1 VNVIYHHRTAG
12 DRVERVH
19 IMGIV
24 AALRGMGHRVWI
36 ASPPGCDP
44 ELKGRGSSLPAV
56 GVPASGTATGLRARL
71 KDFARNAPPVL
82 FEIAELLYNIYAMAA
97 MLRISLNG
105 RPDLIYERTTANS
118 IAPTLLAKLL
128 RIPIVQEVNVTADVG
143 RLRPLILGRLTR
155 ALERWVFRHAA
166 LQITVSQHFRRLVV
180 GAGLPGA
187 REAIVSPNA
196 VSTDLFRD
204 DAPPPPDHAELRRPG
219 RTLVGYVGA
228 FVPYHG
234 VEYLV
239 ALAARM
245 RERRPDCRWLLVG
258 DGVMRGPVEEDLDR
272 RGLRDL
278 FLMPGAVRHEEVP
291 GYVSLMD
298 VCVMPRS
305 NPHGSPMK
313 VFEYMAMGK
322 PAVAPRLGPLEE
334 VIRDGENGFL
344 FEPDDLDDLEEK
356 IDLLLADEG
365 LRRRLGAQARRDVLA
380 RHTWEANARQF
391 LQALA
396 RSGRVKRAAARAP
409 AMRAAK
415 L

>member
-1 VNVIYHHRTAG
+1 MNVIYHHRTAG

-24 AALRGMGHRVWI
+24 QALRGMGHRVWI
-36 ASPPGCDP
+36 ASPPGCEP
-44 ELKGRGSSLPAV
+44 ELKGRASSLPSV
-56 GVPASGTATGLRARL
+56 GVVSSGTATGLRARL
-71 KDFARNAPPVL
+71 KGFARKAPPVL
-82 FEIAELLYNIYAMAA
+82 FEIAELLYNFYSMGA
-97 MLRISLNG
+97 MLRICLDG
-105 RPDLIYERTTANS
+105 RRRPGLIYERMTANS

-143 RLRPLILGRLTR
+143 RLRPLVLGRLTR

-166 LQITVSQHFRRLVV
+166 QQITVSRRFRQLIID
-180 GAGLPGA
+180 AGLPGA
-187 REAIVSPNA
+187 RDAIISPNA
-196 VSTDLFRD
+196 VSAELFGD
-204 DAPPPPDHAELRRPG
+204 DVPPPPDHAELRRPG
-219 RTLVGYVGA
+219 QTLVGYVGA

-239 ALAARM
+239 EIAACLRK
-245 RERRPDCRWLLVG
+245 RRPDCRWLLVG
-258 DGVMRGPVEEDLDR
+258 DGVMRARVEEELDE

-298 VCVMPRS
+298 VCVMPKS

-322 PAVAPRLGPLEE
+322 PAVAPRLGPLQE

-344 FEPDDLDDLEEK
+344 FEPDDLGDIERK
-356 IDLLLADEG
+356 IDLLLGDDE
-365 LRRRLGAQARRDVLA
+365 LRRRAGAQARHDILA
-380 RHTWEANARQF
+380 HHTWEANTRQF
-391 LQALA
+391 LRALA
-396 RSGRVKRAAARAP
+396 LDGCAE
-409 AMRAAK
+409 RAAK
-415 L
+415 MGVAR